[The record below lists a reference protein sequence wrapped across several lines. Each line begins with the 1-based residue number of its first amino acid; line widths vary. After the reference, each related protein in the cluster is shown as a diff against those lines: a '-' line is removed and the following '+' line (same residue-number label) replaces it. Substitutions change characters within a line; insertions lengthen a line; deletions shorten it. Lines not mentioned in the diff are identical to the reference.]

1 MEKQTIH
8 FNPTFGGHLL
18 EDITSNTNNA
28 EYKETSSKTA
38 TCPNVHANA
47 KNNNLNNKHMKGNI
61 LFYFTDESTL
71 AAPKS
76 DFWTNFSKDPRD
88 IVDIV
93 NQPEFKLRNM
103 LVVKLTEP
111 TTIKEINCWLNH
123 FQTAL
128 REKGIGLN
136 QALPAPHSINAKV
149 CKNRIHADGT
159 IDTVRYVMPIYF

>member
-1 MEKQTIH
+1 MIEQTEH
-8 FNPTFGGHLL
+8 THPLLGGHLL
-18 EDITSNTNNA
+18 EDITSGNNNA
-28 EYKETSSKTA
+28 ENEENSHKTA
-38 TCPNVHANA
+38 TRLNSNINA
-47 KNNNLNNKHMKGNI
+47 NNNLKDMEGYI

-76 DFWTNFSKDPRD
+76 DFWTNFTKDPRD

-103 LVVKLTEP
+103 LVVKLKEP
-111 TTIKEINCWLNH
+111 TTIKEINSWLNQ
-123 FQTAL
+123 FQKAL
-128 REKGIGLN
+128 REKGIGSN

-159 IDTVRYVMPIYF
+159 IDTVRYVMPVYF